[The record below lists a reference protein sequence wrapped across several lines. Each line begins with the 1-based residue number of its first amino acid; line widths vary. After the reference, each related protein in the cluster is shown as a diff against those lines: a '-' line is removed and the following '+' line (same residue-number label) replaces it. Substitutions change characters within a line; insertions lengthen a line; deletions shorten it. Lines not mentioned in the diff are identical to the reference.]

1 MNWTHGLILLLLS
14 SWCTAPYAAGQ
25 SRGNQ
30 RHENQMY
37 PDTQCP
43 SCPAEKTTHDATM
56 LQDSW
61 QKNPNPFRPG
71 SDLRASDI
79 KCSIVEWDNASP
91 KPVLTVVCPP
101 PEVFT
106 PLRVFLKFSWMD
118 AKDVPKDV
126 AKVVAEPRTGTK
138 IQFDRA
144 NIKVFLKL
152 SKGAEDST
160 KEKWMAFNALQGF
173 AIIPSEIASSKH

>member
-1 MNWTHGLILLLLS
+1 MKLTLRNCLSLLLLS
-14 SWCTAPYAAGQ
+14 SLWSVPGASGQ
-25 SRGNQ
+25 NRGDPQ
-30 RHENQMY
+30 YQ
-37 PDTQCP
+37 PIL
-43 SCPAEKTTHDATM
+43 AEPVHKSITHDATM

-79 KCSIVEWDNASP
+79 KCSIVEWDNTSP

-101 PEVFT
+101 PGVFT

-118 AKDVPKDV
+118 TKDVPKDV
-126 AKVVAEPRTGTK
+126 AKVVAEPRAGTK

-152 SKGAEDST
+152 SQGAQDSI

-173 AIIPSEIASSKH
+173 AIIPSETVGSKNQ

>member
-1 MNWTHGLILLLLS
+1 MKWTLEKGLILVLL
-14 SWCTAPYAAGQ
+14 CTGCIAQDAAGQ
-25 SRGNQ
+25 KRGND
-30 RHENQMY
+30 MY

-43 SCPAEKTTHDATM
+43 ACPAGKTTRDAT
-56 LQDSW
+56 LLEDAW
-61 QKNPNPFRPG
+61 QKNQNPFRSG
-71 SDLRASDI
+71 NSIRTSDI
-79 KCSIVEWDNASP
+79 KCSIIEWDATSP

-101 PEVFT
+101 PEIFT

-126 AKVVAEPRTGTK
+126 AKVVAEPRAATK

-144 NIKVFLKL
+144 SIKVLLKL
-152 SKGAEDST
+152 SKGADDSG

-173 AIIPSEIASSKH
+173 AIIPSEVKSPHRQ